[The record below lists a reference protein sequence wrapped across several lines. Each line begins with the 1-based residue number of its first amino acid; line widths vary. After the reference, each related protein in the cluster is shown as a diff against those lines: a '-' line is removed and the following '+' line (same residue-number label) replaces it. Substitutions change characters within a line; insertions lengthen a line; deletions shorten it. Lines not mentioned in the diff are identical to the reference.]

1 MAKDKETTVTPLDA
15 QKRVLEALASQPI
28 GKSPI
33 NSNSTTDSVNVVY
46 KKSSAKPGGEMQKP
60 QAEYPSHLDGMM
72 LRGGAMKGSIG
83 YNPFE
88 DYANVAMQR
97 YNIEQQRLNN
107 TLQELP
113 TPETT
118 EEYSTRQV
126 QRTSE
131 GQSDAYKAG
140 QLDVANKELN
150 LKQKE
155 LDAQLG
161 KTKANTI
168 DDLFDDKLIGQARP
182 YLTGTEIDPNTGK
195 AGWNIDTVRNTLQG
209 GLIAIKQLH
218 PEVEIPDISDLNLS
232 DGARIDGIR
241 KFILGYADGAFDL
254 PFSSQGIGF
263 VPLKPKSQLSSRARA
278 ILGSMNN
285 YSTVTG
291 GGKTSPQKGQ
301 INSNNNTQP
310 IQPTGIEQWDK
321 PNKSDNNYIPGNN
334 SKYLPDSN
342 VLRVN
347 PLMQKISKLAKQRDK
362 PSQFQNN
369 KPIVL
374 DDASLKEWNDYVS
387 QFKQGSN
394 SKAQIKSTKSALQT
408 DSKKKIPSGYK
419 IVKVLDGDTY
429 ILEDSKGNRSKYRAS
444 NFDTF
449 ESSDNPYTNS
459 RIGKQAIE
467 LNNNRSEVINRGK
480 GASQFADSLMRTNNP
495 QIEVYEN
502 GEDNYGRKLG
512 NIAVKGLDMR
522 NWLDSLHKGKYITK
536 YGDSFKN
543 KRK

>member
-1 MAKDKETTVTPLDA
+1 MAKDKGTTVTPLDA
-15 QKRVLEALASQPI
+15 QKRVLEALASQSI

-33 NSNSTTDSVNVVY
+33 NANSVSESVNVVY
-46 KKSSAKPGGEMQKP
+46 QKNPAMESAEMQKP
-60 QAEYPSHLDGMM
+60 QADYPSHLDGMM

-107 TLQELP
+107 TLQRLP
-113 TPETT
+113 TPEFTT
-118 EEYSTRQV
+118 EYSTRQV
-126 QRTSE
+126 QKGSE
-131 GQSDAYKAG
+131 GQSNAYQQG
-140 QLDVANKELN
+140 QLDIANKELN

-232 DGARIDGIR
+232 DGVRIDGIR

-291 GGKTSPQKGQ
+291 GGRSSEPAQQARSTSQRNDEDDSTALTVQQLRSNADSLNKAWKSGQK
-301 INSNNNTQP
+301 S
-310 IQPTGIEQWDK
+310 
-321 PNKSDNNYIPGNN
+321 SDADYVKNWKKAQEIA
-334 SKYLPDSN
+334 SKA
-342 VLRVN
+342 R
-347 PLMQKISKLAKQRDK
+347 
-362 PSQFQNN
+362 NN
-369 KPIVL
+369 KPAPRQLIK
-374 DDASLKEWNDYVS
+374 DDV
-387 QFKQGSN
+387 
-394 SKAQIKSTKSALQT
+394 
-408 DSKKKIPSGYK
+408 
-419 IVKVLDGDTY
+419 
-429 ILEDSKGNRSKYRAS
+429 
-444 NFDTF
+444 
-449 ESSDNPYTNS
+449 
-459 RIGKQAIE
+459 
-467 LNNNRSEVINRGK
+467 VI
-480 GASQFADSLMRTNNP
+480 F
-495 QIEVYEN
+495 
-502 GEDNYGRKLG
+502 
-512 NIAVKGLDMR
+512 
-522 NWLDSLHKGKYITK
+522 
-536 YGDSFKN
+536 
-543 KRK
+543 

>member
-1 MAKDKETTVTPLDA
+1 MAKDKGTTVTPLDA
-15 QKRVLEALASQPI
+15 QKRVMEALASQSI

-33 NSNSTTDSVNVVY
+33 SSNSTTDSVNVVY
-46 KKSSAKPGGEMQKP
+46 KKSSPIESAEMQKP

-107 TLQELP
+107 TLQRLP
-113 TPETT
+113 TPETM

-126 QRTSE
+126 EKKSE
-131 GQSDAYKAG
+131 GQSDAYKQG

-195 AGWNIDTVRNTLQG
+195 AGWNVDAVRNTLQG

-218 PEVEIPDISDLNLS
+218 PEVEIPDISNLDLS
-232 DGARIDGIR
+232 DGSRIDGVR

-291 GGKTSPQKGQ
+291 GGRSSKPASVQNKIVQEYDDDSTTMTVQELRASADSLNKARKEGKA
-301 INSNNNTQP
+301 SS
-310 IQPTGIEQWDK
+310 DK
-321 PNKSDNNYIPGNN
+321 D
-334 SKYLPDSN
+334 YL
-342 VLRVN
+342 
-347 PLMQKISKLAKQRDK
+347 RDWK
-362 PSQFQNN
+362 
-369 KPIVL
+369 
-374 DDASLKEWNDYVS
+374 A
-387 QFKQGSN
+387 
-394 SKAQIKSTKSALQT
+394 AQIKSKEKSK
-408 DSKKKIPSGYK
+408 SKDRNDI
-419 IVKVLDGDTY
+419 
-429 ILEDSKGNRSKYRAS
+429 
-444 NFDTF
+444 
-449 ESSDNPYTNS
+449 
-459 RIGKQAIE
+459 
-467 LNNNRSEVINRGK
+467 LNNLQP
-480 GASQFADSLMRTNNP
+480 QFTTRT
-495 QIEVYEN
+495 
-502 GEDNYGRKLG
+502 R
-512 NIAVKGLDMR
+512 
-522 NWLDSLHKGKYITK
+522 
-536 YGDSFKN
+536 
-543 KRK
+543 

>member
-15 QKRVLEALASQPI
+15 QKRVLEALASQSI

-33 NSNSTTDSVNVVY
+33 NANSVSESVNVVY
-46 KKSSAKPGGEMQKP
+46 QKNPAMESAEMQKP

-107 TLQELP
+107 TLQRLP
-113 TPETT
+113 TPEFTT
-118 EEYSTRQV
+118 EYSTRQV
-126 QRTSE
+126 QKGSE
-131 GQSDAYKAG
+131 GQSNAYQQG

-232 DGARIDGIR
+232 DGVRIDGIR

-254 PFSSQGIGF
+254 PFTSQGIGF

-291 GGKTSPQKGQ
+291 GGRSSKPVQQARSTSQRNDEDDSTALTVQQLRANADSLNKAWKSGQK
-301 INSNNNTQP
+301 S
-310 IQPTGIEQWDK
+310 
-321 PNKSDNNYIPGNN
+321 SDADYVKNWKKAQEIV
-334 SKYLPDSN
+334 SKA
-342 VLRVN
+342 R
-347 PLMQKISKLAKQRDK
+347 
-362 PSQFQNN
+362 NN
-369 KPIVL
+369 KPAPRQLIK
-374 DDASLKEWNDYVS
+374 DDV
-387 QFKQGSN
+387 
-394 SKAQIKSTKSALQT
+394 
-408 DSKKKIPSGYK
+408 
-419 IVKVLDGDTY
+419 
-429 ILEDSKGNRSKYRAS
+429 
-444 NFDTF
+444 
-449 ESSDNPYTNS
+449 
-459 RIGKQAIE
+459 
-467 LNNNRSEVINRGK
+467 VI
-480 GASQFADSLMRTNNP
+480 F
-495 QIEVYEN
+495 
-502 GEDNYGRKLG
+502 
-512 NIAVKGLDMR
+512 
-522 NWLDSLHKGKYITK
+522 
-536 YGDSFKN
+536 
-543 KRK
+543 

>member
-1 MAKDKETTVTPLDA
+1 MAKDKGTTVTPLDA
-15 QKRVLEALASQPI
+15 QKRVMEALASQTI
-28 GKSPI
+28 GKFPI

-46 KKSSAKPGGEMQKP
+46 KKSSPIESAEMQKP

-107 TLQELP
+107 TLQRLP
-113 TPETT
+113 TPETM

-126 QRTSE
+126 QKTSE
-131 GQSDAYKAG
+131 GQSDAYKQG

-195 AGWNIDTVRNTLQG
+195 AGWNIDAVRNTLQG
-209 GLIAIKQLH
+209 GLLAIKQLH
-218 PEVEIPDISDLNLS
+218 PEVEIPDISDLSLS
-232 DGARIDGIR
+232 DGARIDGVR

-291 GGKTSPQKGQ
+291 GGKSVP
-301 INSNNNTQP
+301 
-310 IQPTGIEQWDK
+310 
-321 PNKSDNNYIPGNN
+321 
-334 SKYLPDSN
+334 
-342 VLRVN
+342 
-347 PLMQKISKLAKQRDK
+347 AKQTQNSSLRD
-362 PSQFQNN
+362 SE
-369 KPIVL
+369 
-374 DDASLKEWNDYVS
+374 DD
-387 QFKQGSN
+387 
-394 SKAQIKSTKSALQT
+394 STALTVQQ
-408 DSKKKIPSGYK
+408 
-419 IVKVLDGDTY
+419 L
-429 ILEDSKGNRSKYRAS
+429 RA
-444 NFDTF
+444 N
-449 ESSDNPYTNS
+449 
-459 RIGKQAIE
+459 
-467 LNNNRSEVINRGK
+467 
-480 GASQFADSLMRTNNP
+480 ADSLNKAWKSGKKP
-495 QIEVYEN
+495 SDADY
-502 GEDNYGRKLG
+502 
-512 NIAVKGLDMR
+512 VK
-522 NWLDSLHKGKYITK
+522 NWKKAQEIVSKARKGKPAPRQLIK
-536 YGDSFKN
+536 DDVVIF
-543 KRK
+543 